1 MMSTV
6 LDIGALRYVC
16 MYIIIYALPAL
27 YIDLTVKYLAVKMTE
42 HRLLYFLIS
51 INIVY
56 IMHIKQEENDC
67 IKSTKP

>member
-1 MMSTV
+1 
-6 LDIGALRYVC
+6 

-27 YIDLTVKYLAVKMTE
+27 YVDFTVKYLAVKMTE